1 MTIYKAPLDDQRFAL
16 FDLLGAEAVLMKLQG
31 GAEHGRDLLDAV
43 LEEAGRLAEQVLAPT
58 NAPGDAE
65 GCRYDKATRT
75 VTTPKGFKEA
85 FKAFADGGW
94 AGLTAKEQRVARL
107 LLKGLTTA
115 EIARVEGNS
124 DKTIKQHATA
134 IYAKCGVSTRAEL
147 FHHLLPT

>member
-1 MTIYKAPLDDQRFAL
+1 LNAGAAH
-16 FDLLGAEAVLMKLQG
+16 LLEKPFRASELIAEA
-31 GAEHGRDLLDAV
+31 RRLLDAPSDV
-43 LEEAGRLAEQVLAPT
+43 SHAIERAL
-58 NAPGDAE
+58 
-65 GCRYDKATRT
+65 TR
-75 VTTPKGFKEA
+75 
-85 FKAFADGGW
+85 